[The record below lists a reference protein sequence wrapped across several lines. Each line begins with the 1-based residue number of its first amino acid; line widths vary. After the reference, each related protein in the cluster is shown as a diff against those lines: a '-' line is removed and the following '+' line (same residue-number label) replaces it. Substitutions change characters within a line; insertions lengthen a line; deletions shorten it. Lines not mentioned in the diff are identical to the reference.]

1 MGRSFSDRHRGP
13 SLRRPR
19 LQRLLALLFLFL
31 FSPALLRAQTDEKQ
45 ALDEALRWVRQPP
58 HDSVQYDYE
67 MTARVRLIL
76 FWAGKENVG
85 GGYVRRGWAPEQSAE
100 LVQVLF
106 GSDPAKAPR
115 AINRWGAGTEVF
127 RMHSNSR
134 DDSTGYS
141 AFFGFM
147 KSSQGKSVSEM
158 QGELSKESAHGQHR
172 FSAILSRVDS
182 GRALSLVVPMQ
193 SSVDYNLHQLEEAQS
208 YVFEEFLSSGR
219 PLKKIP
225 SAQQCPRNAGF
236 LGTVAELIDVALA
249 GQKTPVTLCYVYD
262 AQVHNL
268 TLRSVAPVNKLTVRT
283 HPDHS
288 TKESAAVEKSYTNLL
303 EAEFLSESKQS
314 GKHSNFN
321 LVLGTSGTLRGIPV
335 QIRYQPNWWFQVV
348 LDLCADP
355 SSPLTTQGN

>member
-1 MGRSFSDRHRGP
+1 LRPPRPHFFLAVLCFS
-13 SLRRPR
+13 
-19 LQRLLALLFLFL
+19 LFI
-31 FSPALLRAQTDEKQ
+31 PALLRAQTDEKH
-45 ALDEALRWVRQPP
+45 AMDEALRWVRQIPR
-58 HDSVQYDYE
+58 DSVQFDYE

-76 FWAGKENVG
+76 FWAGKDNVG
-85 GGYVRRGWAPEQSAE
+85 GGYVRRGWSSPEQSAE
-100 LVQVLF
+100 LVSVLF
-106 GSDPAKAPR
+106 GSDPAKAPK

-127 RMHSNSR
+127 RIRTNS
-134 DDSTGYS
+134 DNDSAGYS

-158 QGELSKESAHGQHR
+158 QGELSKEGTHAEHR

-219 PLKKIP
+219 PVKKIP
-225 SAQQCPRNAGF
+225 SDQQCPRNAGF
-236 LGTVAELIDVALA
+236 LGTVKELIDAALA
-249 GQKTPVTLCYVYD
+249 GQKTPVALCYVYD

-268 TLRSVAPVNKLTVRT
+268 TLRSVTPVNKLTVHT
-283 HPDHS
+283 HPPQAPKEAPAVDHTYS
-288 TKESAAVEKSYTNLL
+288 NLL
-303 EAEFLSESKQS
+303 EAEFQSESKQS
-314 GKHSNFN
+314 GKRSNFN

-348 LDLCADP
+348 LNLCPD
-355 SSPLTTQGN
+355 SSPLPDAQATQAQ